1 MRNRNRNLEKVLNGW
16 PWAYSGSVAMKIHAN
31 RLGVPM
37 RRNIGN
43 INVAVDPNSFSGAL
57 TAIRKSNKW
66 NYSNGPPGR
75 NSKRAKLYRKSN
87 GVNMNVLKANGYLAP
102 KMNRVQK
109 INGLPPIMS
118 INALLNQKLKINQ
131 NDVFGKNKNKLMANI
146 EFLRNLKRMINRG

>member
-1 MRNRNRNLEKVLNGW
+1 MVNRNRNLERILNGW

-43 INVAVDPNSFSGAL
+43 INIAVRPNSVM
-57 TAIRKSNKW
+57 AIIPAIKSSKKW
-66 NYSNGPPGR
+66 NLNGPPEY
-75 NSKRAKLYRKSN
+75 KHTKMYRIAN
-87 GVNMNVLKANGYLAP
+87 GVNMNVFPANGRLAP
-102 KMNRVQK
+102 KMNRVQRLP
-109 INGLPPIMS
+109 GLPPVMN

-146 EFLRNLKRMINRG
+146 QFLRNLKKLAHGRNRN